1 MVNAVGCCR
10 SGEHPSNFLGE
21 FSEMPLVLLQ
31 RKMSGL
37 GSAIALASRKL
48 HQYQDDDDR
57 RHTKQGR

>member
-1 MVNAVGCCR
+1 
-10 SGEHPSNFLGE
+10 
-21 FSEMPLVLLQ
+21 MPLVLLQ